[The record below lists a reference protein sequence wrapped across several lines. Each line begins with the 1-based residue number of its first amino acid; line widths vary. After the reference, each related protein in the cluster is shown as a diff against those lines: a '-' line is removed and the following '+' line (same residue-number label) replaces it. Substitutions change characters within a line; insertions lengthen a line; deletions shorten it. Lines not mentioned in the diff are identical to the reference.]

1 LRLCAV
7 ALFFS
12 LLEKYHIFEPDSSTS
27 LKFIFLMPM
36 TTDSRPVQTNGQ
48 AAENGCPCPS
58 NADDCFHRALDLHRQ
73 GEADSAMSL
82 YRQAISLCPE
92 HVDACFYLALL
103 HRSMG
108 ELEKA
113 AICFGQAHALLPGEA
128 TIAYELG
135 ITCYSLGQHRMAIEH
150 FDKVL
155 ALDDTHWQAA
165 YNLGTAHLAQGNA
178 NEAIT
183 AYHRAAQLNPHDADI
198 HFNLGLAC
206 KRAGRLEEAMQ
217 SYLCAMEIAPDD
229 AEVHYNL
236 ALVYKELD
244 CRDDAIVSLEIAVA
258 LRPEYGAA
266 HGNLGVLYLD
276 QDRVAE
282 AIACYQ
288 RLVELDHNVASARHI
303 LAALTGETTAVAPS
317 SYIADLFDSFSGHFE
332 ERLLVDLEYRTPW
345 ELKSLLLA
353 DPDGPP
359 HFARLLDL
367 GCGTGLVGQV
377 FQEISDCRIGVDL
390 SPKMV
395 EAAAAKKVYD
405 ALTVAEIVTFLE
417 QNQEPFDLIVA
428 ADVLIYVGELDRIF
442 ATLVKGLAKNGKFL
456 FSTEQMAGQGYLLRQ
471 SGRYAHSFPYIAE
484 VAARYG
490 FRILATQSANIR
502 KEKGKWIAGDL
513 YLLGV

>member
-1 LRLCAV
+1 
-7 ALFFS
+7 
-12 LLEKYHIFEPDSSTS
+12 
-27 LKFIFLMPM
+27 MPM
-36 TTDSRPVQTNGQ
+36 NTESCPVQTNGQ
-48 AAENGCPCPS
+48 AAENGRPCPS
-58 NADDCFHRALDLHRQ
+58 NADDFFHRALDLHQQ
-73 GEADSAMSL
+73 GEADPAVSL
-82 YRQAISLCPE
+82 YQQAIDLCPQ

-103 HRSMG
+103 HRAMG
-108 ELEKA
+108 A
-113 AICFGQAHALLPGEA
+113 AEEAAFWFGRAHTLLPDEA

-135 ITCYSLGQHRMAIEH
+135 ITRYSLGQQQMAIEH
-150 FDKVL
+150 FHKVL

-165 YNLGTAHLAQGNA
+165 YNLGTAHLAQGNMC
-178 NEAIT
+178 EAIN
-183 AYHRAAQLNPHDADI
+183 AYHRAAQLNPQDADI

-206 KRAGRLEEAMQ
+206 KRAGRLDEARQ

-236 ALVYKELD
+236 ALVYKEQG
-244 CRDDAIVSLEIAVA
+244 CRDEAITSLEIAVA

-266 HGNLGVLYLD
+266 YGNLGVLYLD
-276 QDRVAE
+276 QDKVAE

-288 RLVELDHNVASARHI
+288 RLIELDYNTASARHI

-317 SYIADLFDSFSGHFE
+317 SYIADLFDSFSGHFD

-353 DPDGPP
+353 DPDGPS

-377 FQEISDCRIGVDL
+377 FQEISACRVGVDL

-395 EAAAAKKVYD
+395 AAAAAKKVYD
-405 ALTVAEIVTFLE
+405 ELAVGEIVTFLE

-428 ADVLIYVGELDRIF
+428 ADVFIYVGELDRIF
-442 ATLVKGLAKNGKFL
+442 ATLARGLAENGRIL
-456 FSTEQMAGQGYLLRQ
+456 FSTEQMAGQGYQLRP
-471 SGRYAHSFPYIAE
+471 SGRYAHAFSYIEA
-484 VAARYG
+484 VAARQG
-490 FRILATQSANIR
+490 FRVLATQSANIR
-502 KEKGKWIAGDL
+502 KEKGRWIAGDL